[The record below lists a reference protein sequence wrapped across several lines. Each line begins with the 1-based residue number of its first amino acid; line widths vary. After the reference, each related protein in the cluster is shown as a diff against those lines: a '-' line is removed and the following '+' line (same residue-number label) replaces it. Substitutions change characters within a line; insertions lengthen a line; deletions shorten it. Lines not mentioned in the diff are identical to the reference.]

1 MNVQEVINITK
12 QRKTRLKDITLKIL
26 ENIHKKIKYYA
37 LHKHET
43 CSYII
48 PAIMDDTPIYDR
60 TTLTKDLFKIL
71 DQEGYIVTAFENG
84 QLNICWNEKLVQKK
98 VNCDRYILTQEE
110 KRLNKYNKNSKIIN
124 DRFSFLSNPAKT
136 ITEPTL
142 EEKVDREVEKYL
154 KQKDKQQNLLAK
166 SIGNFT
172 KI

>member
-12 QRKTRLKDITLKIL
+12 QRKTRLKDITLKIV

-136 ITEPTL
+136 VKEPTL